1 MITLD
6 NILQDLSVEFSGRKL
21 CFDLKDIP
29 QDVVLPASWEGF
41 GLGLDLAPVYPE
53 GWDSFLNEFPT
64 TLALFKD
71 CLLGTVLLIDAE
83 IEMVYVFHDGTSFY
97 YYVGGRPVERAEAE
111 EFKHLPSRLQ
121 DFYREVHDG
130 YTFFPARS
138 MGPQCLSDQSRV
150 SDLVDEEDDSFAD
163 KWITVFSNGAGD
175 YVAVEADKQDDTEG
189 LIWWHEDPVTPEM
202 GIDIFEVMDAW
213 MAIFLEDTK
222 SRNELIVK
230 FH

>member
-97 YYVGGRPVERAEAE
+97 YYVGGGLWKGLRLRNSSTFPVG
-111 EFKHLPSRLQ
+111 FK
-121 DFYREVHDG
+121 
-130 YTFFPARS
+130 
-138 MGPQCLSDQSRV
+138 
-150 SDLVDEEDDSFAD
+150 
-163 KWITVFSNGAGD
+163 
-175 YVAVEADKQDDTEG
+175 
-189 LIWWHEDPVTPEM
+189 
-202 GIDIFEVMDAW
+202 IF
-213 MAIFLEDTK
+213 
-222 SRNELIVK
+222 IVK
-230 FH
+230 CMMGTLSFQRAQWAAMP